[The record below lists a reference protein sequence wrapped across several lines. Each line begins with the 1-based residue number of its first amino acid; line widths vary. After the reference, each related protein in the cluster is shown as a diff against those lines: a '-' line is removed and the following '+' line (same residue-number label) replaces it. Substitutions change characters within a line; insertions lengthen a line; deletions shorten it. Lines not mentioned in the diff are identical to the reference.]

1 MTSSM
6 IRNIR
11 TAIINGKKARRF
23 DLRSL
28 GSLPAFDQSGRYIA
42 VGSRRTY
49 AMWLYV

>member
-11 TAIINGKKARRF
+11 NGKKARRF
-23 DLRSL
+23 GFRSL
-28 GSLPAFDQSGRYIA
+28 RSLPAFDNGCYVA
-42 VGSRRTY
+42 VGNRRTY